1 MECRAM
7 SVGCVFWDATRCAG
21 GGMRCGTN
29 TNMANFGD
37 VFLMQPANGNGK
49 LSYTKR
55 AVKIDKYCGKNVR
68 QSGTVRGRLDSR
80 NIRNE

>member
-7 SVGCVFWDATRCAG
+7 SVGCVF
-21 GGMRCGTN
+21 GTQPAVPGAVCDVAN
-29 TNMANFGD
+29 TNIANFGD

-68 QSGTVRGRLDSR
+68 QSGTVRGW
-80 NIRNE
+80 IPGIF

>member
-1 MECRAM
+1 MSSDECWLR
-7 SVGCVFWDATRCAG
+7 VWDATRCAG
-21 GGMRCGTN
+21 GGIN

-68 QSGTVRGRLDSR
+68 QSGTVRVWLDSR
-80 NIRNE
+80 NILNE